1 MISKSKLFLWLMLL
15 FLAGIALRSF
25 VSLNNFYLLA
35 AFGIAAIFCFGW
47 LNRRATLVS
56 LSLIFAFSFG
66 IFWFGFFELKELALS
81 PLIGQE
87 ARLDGQVFGEPAFVE
102 DLQRLIFIPGKSP
115 KEKISVAVKRYPEF
129 EHGDKITVS
138 GKLEKPENTGSFN
151 YQNYLLKDG
160 IYFTV
165 SYPKIELLGKD
176 KNNILHWLIALKKRF
191 EQNIGQALPM
201 PHSAFANGILLGDK
215 SGFSGDLKQAFIAAG
230 VSHLVALSGYNIS
243 IIAIF
248 ISFIFG
254 YLFLSR
260 KKLAFW
266 ATLLLVALFVLMVGA
281 SASVVRA
288 AVMGMAVLVARYF
301 GRGHQAGRLLILA
314 AFIMVLINPKVLVF
328 DISFQLSFLAMLGLI
343 YVSPWLEQKLKRIP
357 EFWKFKESFIAT
369 VAAQIAVLPLLL
381 YSFHQFSIVAPLT
394 NTLIMPFVPYAM
406 FFGFVV
412 GSLGFI
418 DNLSAQIAGA
428 PLWLISSYQ
437 LGVIQYFA
445 NFGFS
450 SVQF

>member
-1 MISKSKLFLWLMLL
+1 MLL
-15 FLAGIALRSF
+15 FLAGTAPRSF
-25 VSLNNFYLLA
+25 ISLNNFYLLA
-35 AFGIAAIFCFGW
+35 AFGMAAIFCFGW
-47 LNRRATLVS
+47 LNRRAAFIS
-56 LSLIFAFSFG
+56 LSLVFAFLFG
-66 IFWFGFFELKELALS
+66 VFWFGFFELKELALS
-81 PLIGQE
+81 PIVGQE
-87 ARLDGQVFGEPAFVE
+87 ARLDGQVFGEPVFVE
-102 DLQRLIFIPGKSP
+102 DLQRLVFIPEKSP
-115 KEKISVAVKRYPEF
+115 KEKISVVVKRYPEF

-138 GKLEKPENTGSFN
+138 GKLVKPENTGSFN

-160 IYFTV
+160 IYFSV

-176 KNNILHWLIALKKRF
+176 KNNILHWLIALKKGF
-191 EQNIGQALPM
+191 ERNIGQALPM

-215 SGFSGDLKQAFIAAG
+215 SGFSGDLKQAFISAG

-281 SASVVRA
+281 SASIVRA

-301 GRGHQAGRLLILA
+301 GRGHQAGRLLIFA
-314 AFIMVLINPKVLVF
+314 AFIMVLINPKVLIF

-343 YVSPWLEQKLKRIP
+343 YISPWLEQKLKRIP
-357 EFWKFKESFIAT
+357 EFWKFKESFIST
-369 VAAQIAVLPLLL
+369 IAAQVAVLPLLF
-381 YSFHQFSIVAPLT
+381 YSFHQISIVAPLT

-406 FFGFVV
+406 FFGFIA

-445 NFGFS
+445 RLGFS
-450 SVQF
+450 SIQF

>member
-1 MISKSKLFLWLMLL
+1 MLFFL
-15 FLAGIALRSF
+15 FGIALRSF
-25 VSLNNFYLLA
+25 VSPDDFYLLA
-35 AFGIAAIFCFGW
+35 GFGMVAIFCFGW
-47 LNRRATLVS
+47 LNRRAALVS
-56 LSLIFAFSFG
+56 LSLIFAFLFG
-66 IFWFGFFELKELALS
+66 IFWFGFLDLKELTLN
-81 PLIGQE
+81 PLVGQE
-87 ARLDGQVFGEPAFVE
+87 ARLDGQVFGEPAFS
-102 DLQRLIFIPGKSP
+102 DNSQRFVFVPEKSP
-115 KEKISVAVKRYPEF
+115 KEKISVVAQRYPEF

-176 KNNILHWLIALKKRF
+176 KNNILHWLIALKKGF
-191 EQNIGQALPM
+191 ERNIGQALPM

-215 SGFSGDLKQAFIAAG
+215 SGFSDDLKQAFISAG

-281 SASVVRA
+281 SASIVRA

-301 GRGHQAGRLLILA
+301 GRGYQAGRLLILA
-314 AFIMVLINPKVLVF
+314 AFVMVLINPKVLIF

-343 YVSPWLEQKLKRIP
+343 YVSPRLELKLKRIP
-357 EFWKFKESFIAT
+357 EFWKFKASFIET
-369 VAAQIAVLPLLL
+369 LSAQVAVLPLLL
-381 YSFHQFSIVAPLT
+381 FSFGQISIVAPVT
-394 NTLIMPFVPYAM
+394 NTLVMPFVPYAM
-406 FFGFVV
+406 FFGFVA
-412 GSLGFI
+412 GALGFI
-418 DNLSAQIAGA
+418 DNLPAQIAGA
-428 PLWLISSYQ
+428 SLWLISSYQ

-445 NFGFS
+445 RLGFS
-450 SVQF
+450 SIQF

>member
-1 MISKSKLFLWLMLL
+1 MLL
-15 FLAGIALRSF
+15 FLAGVALRSF
-25 VSLNNFYLLA
+25 VSINNFYLLA

-47 LNRRATLVS
+47 LIRRAAFVS
-56 LSLIFAFSFG
+56 LSLTFAFLFG
-66 IFWFGFFELKELALS
+66 IFLFGFFDLKELTLN
-81 PLIGQE
+81 PLVGQE
-87 ARLDGQVFGEPAFVE
+87 VHLNGQVFGEPAFS
-102 DLQRLIFIPGKSP
+102 DNSQRLVFVPEKSP
-115 KEKISVAVKRYPEF
+115 KEKISMVVQRYPEF

-138 GKLEKPENTGSFN
+138 GKLGKPENTGSFN

-160 IYFTV
+160 IYFTA

-176 KNNILHWLIALKKRF
+176 KNNILHWLIALKKGF
-191 EQNIGQALPM
+191 ERNIGQALPM

-215 SGFSGDLKQAFIAAG
+215 SGFSDDLKQAFISAG

-281 SASVVRA
+281 SASIVRA

-314 AFIMVLINPKVLVF
+314 AFVMVLINPKVLIF

-343 YVSPWLEQKLKRIP
+343 YVSPRLEQKLKRIP
-357 EFWKFKESFIAT
+357 EFWKFKESFIST
-369 VAAQIAVLPLLL
+369 IAAQVAVLPLLL
-381 YSFHQFSIVAPLT
+381 YSFHQLSIVAPLT

-406 FFGFVV
+406 FFGFIA
-412 GSLGFI
+412 GSFGFI
-418 DNLSAQIAGA
+418 DNLLAQIAGA

-437 LGVIQYFA
+437 LGIIQYFA
-445 NFGFS
+445 QLGFS
-450 SVQF
+450 SIQF